1 MDSEIFN
8 KIEKIFESESD
19 EAPSWANDILNEL
32 KEIKK
37 IITQTNKTTKKIDK
51 NYYDFI
57 NNLRKTM
64 KAYST
69 DNYFPRIKYKGRILG
84 INHRGLLYDIAT
96 ERILPKQE
104 AFQIYYDLYKNK
116 DKLKVIKNI

>member
-37 IITQTNKTTKKIDK
+37 II
-51 NYYDFI
+51 
-57 NNLRKTM
+57 
-64 KAYST
+64 
-69 DNYFPRIKYKGRILG
+69 
-84 INHRGLLYDIAT
+84 
-96 ERILPKQE
+96 
-104 AFQIYYDLYKNK
+104 
-116 DKLKVIKNI
+116 